1 MNCIHIYLDSKIS
14 TSLDIFDEKITFISD
29 EVIDDRINYGML
41 ANREQKEKNAILGS
55 RTI

>member
-29 EVIDDRINYGML
+29 EVTDDKINYGL
-41 ANREQKEKNAILGS
+41 LVNHEQK
-55 RTI
+55 

>member
-1 MNCIHIYLDSKIS
+1 MNYIHIYLDSKIS

-41 ANREQKEKNAILGS
+41 VNHEQK
-55 RTI
+55 